1 MTGMR
6 NIVVINGP
14 NINMLGVR
22 EKKLYGRVDYG
33 SLCKA
38 LEAEAKRLK
47 VGLEIFQSNGEGPL
61 VDKIQSLL
69 GKADAVVINPGAY
82 THTSIAI
89 RDALSAVKIPFI
101 EVHVSNIFAR
111 EKFRSHS
118 YLSDLAAG
126 VVAGFGTDGYLIALR
141 AAAEMTARGARGR
154 VRRKGRG

>member
-6 NIVVINGP
+6 EIVVINGP

-22 EKKLYGRVDYG
+22 EKKLYGKVDYQ

-38 LEAEAKRLK
+38 LATEAKRLK
-47 VGLEIFQSNGEGPL
+47 VGLEIFQSNGEGEI

-69 GKADAVVINPGAY
+69 GKADAIVINPGAY

-118 YLSDLAAG
+118 YVSDLAAG

-141 AAAEMTARGARGR
+141 AAAETTARAARGR
-154 VRRKGRG
+154 APRKGRG